1 MRHVSE
7 VSLKQEVEKEEE
19 EKKQD
24 TKEKKR
30 VAIRDSHEFKSFC
43 RLKT

>member
-19 EKKQD
+19 EE
-24 TKEKKR
+24 EKKTGHER
-30 VAIRDSHEFKSFC
+30 EEKSGDS
-43 RLKT
+43 

>member
-19 EKKQD
+19 EKK
-24 TKEKKR
+24 TGHEREEKSG
-30 VAIRDSHEFKSFC
+30 DS
-43 RLKT
+43 